1 MFKKT
6 FSKAALVL
14 VLSGCKAES
23 LLSNSIF
30 QNKTRLAKVKT
41 FQFTVMPDQECP
53 PKYNDLPFIDAQTVH
68 PSAKF
73 SFY

>member
-1 MFKKT
+1 MT
-6 FSKAALVL
+6 FSNAALVL